1 MSRKFIS
8 YLRVSTTQQGVSG
21 LGLDAQREAV
31 ARHISTTDAQL
42 VTEYIEV
49 ESGRKND
56 RPVLAEAIQACKR
69 AGATLVI
76 AKLDRLGRS
85 VSFVSALME
94 SGTEFLA
101 LDAPFANR
109 LMLHIMAAFAEHERE
124 QIAQRTKAALAMAKA
139 RGVRLGKNGAVLAA
153 QRKAE
158 AQVFA
163 ENLAGEIDEARKAGA
178 TTLQQIADWL
188 NTKNIKSREHGDWYP
203 TNVSRLLARLDA
215 AKATV

>member
-1 MSRKFIS
+1 MAQKFIS
-8 YLRVSTTQQGVSG
+8 YLRVSTTKQGVSG

-31 ARHISTTDAQL
+31 ARHITTTGADL
-42 VTEYIEV
+42 ISEYIEV

-69 AGATLVI
+69 AGAILVI

-85 VSFVSALME
+85 VSFVSTLME
-94 SGTEFLA
+94 SGAEFLA

-139 RGVRLGKNGAVLAA
+139 RGVKLGQNGALLAA
-153 QRKAE
+153 QRKQE
-158 AQVFA
+158 AKAFA
-163 ENLAGEIDEARKAGA
+163 QNLAGEIEDSRKAGA
-178 TTLQQIADWL
+178 TTLQEIADWL
-188 NTKNIKSREHGDWYP
+188 NIRGIRSRENATWSP
-203 TNVSRLLARLDA
+203 ANVRRLIDRI
-215 AKATV
+215 